1 MKTVEIQ
8 NISLRTHS
16 SSGRTHIEFTDHLGN
31 RRLGRILPAGTP
43 VKYLKGLYSRVG
55 TSAEVIIPDGI
66 SELTDGSRCL
76 SIRTDNLS
84 PLERGQK
91 LAELVKPLRV
101 LHESGMNHLSIDEY
115 SFRQRDGNIS
125 LIFWGDG
132 LLAVHPDAP
141 CEVRSGGIPGAA
153 SDLYML
159 AAAALRLNW
168 FVAPGEVD
176 KANELCSDNVL
187 KRWKNIGN
195 YGYES
200 GVRFN
205 LQPVPPRLGFNIVQ
219 GGSWEARDL
228 YVNHL
233 SSIASKKGWTSR
245 IIRFASGERGR
256 PLPDMP
262 EGTPT
267 HSPGEL
273 LKNAFPGQGGIEK
286 LLIIHDFSEDQEDF
300 TALLRELS
308 RIIPSG
314 LRLVLC
320 GASVPPDFQGQRIS
334 LSGPISTAVDL
345 PLEDTPDSAEIRSVG
360 SSWYGPRCRVST
372 EVANGIDKPFLSEEI
387 LFKEGAWRYTTDRP
401 CRGSND
407 RIAESLFK
415 LDRYT
420 EALQFV
426 SKKNM
431 PLRGRILMA
440 LGKFNTAAEL
450 LTGSTEIVLLAEAYM
465 GLGDIHKALDVIR
478 SSSDP
483 LSLPLRAR
491 LHDLSGT
498 PASALQPLKEG
509 LRKAGG
515 TDKIDIYCAL
525 RSLEMRLG
533 AHEDALK
540 HAESAVAMARGL
552 ASVPHLV
559 KSLQERGRTL
569 QVTGKWKRA
578 LEDYRTA
585 VQFHDESALSFTR
598 PPHVD
603 MFVLELKM
611 GNVSA
616 AGETMCKLKNYS
628 ASGGILQ
635 KQMLNMLEAYK
646 GVLLGNGERALPFA
660 LRAAELAGRH
670 DLVLYFGISTLY
682 AGQLYIQAGDHSRG
696 IDLIKQARSR
706 GHVLGDRHLVCL
718 TEIELLLDQEM
729 RNLTENDIGDLAGD
743 LPEES
748 AALQIISGANKEEGF
763 RQLLALPSPL
773 LACRLAESCGLPD
786 DPHERK
792 RIICWRKDIL
802 NQLSE
807 RERKNYNGLFETEWD
822 AVSSNR
828 FTELMINNTLG
839 VVSSWIQSYLEGESS
854 LSDLAESLSLKK
866 ISITEDQGMISVP
879 GSNPLYCSGTAAP
892 EVTPFLEPVAA
903 VLAAGPADK
912 QLPGKKD
919 KLSEMII
926 GNSGGM
932 RKIRF
937 ELERVA
943 SENVPVLISGET
955 GTGKELCARAIH
967 IGSKRQEGSF
977 VPVDCGAIPEA
988 LMESEFFGAAQ
999 GAYTGVNYPR
1009 RGLLEEADGGTLFL
1023 DEIGNL
1029 PLHMQAKLLR
1039 VLDTGIFRR
1048 LGETRQRNTDLRLV
1062 AATNADVE
1070 TQIAQGS
1077 FRTDLY
1083 YRISVVRINLPP
1095 LRDRLEDIPQL
1106 VSHFTSKNLS
1116 RGALELLSSHQ
1127 WPGNIRELSNAL
1139 KRASI
1144 ASTGNTIQKSH
1155 ISFNTVGGASAET
1168 CTLHETIRIHIVKTV
1183 ESFGGSR
1190 TKAAKALKCDP
1201 KTLRKYLAEDEMQ

>member
-1 MKTVEIQ
+1 MESVEIQ

-16 SSGRTHIEFTDHLGN
+16 SSGRTHIEFTDHLGD
-31 RRLGRILPAGTP
+31 RRLGRILPAGID
-43 VKYLKGLYSRVG
+43 VKYLKGLYSRAG
-55 TSAEVIIPDGI
+55 TSATVIIPDGI
-66 SELTDGSRCL
+66 SELPDGSRCL
-76 SIRTDNLS
+76 SIRNDNLS

-91 LAELVKPLRV
+91 LTELVKPLQV
-101 LHESGMNHLSIDEY
+101 LHESGMNHLSIDEF
-115 SFRQRDGNIS
+115 SFRLRDGNIS

-141 CEVRSGGIPGAA
+141 CEVKSGGIPGAS

-159 AAAALRLNW
+159 AVTALRLNW
-168 FVAPGEVD
+168 LVGPDEVD

-187 KRWKNIGN
+187 RRWKSAGN
-195 YGYES
+195 CGYKS
-200 GVRFN
+200 GVRLN
-205 LQPVPPRLGFNIVQ
+205 LQPPPPKLGLNIIQ
-219 GGSWEARDL
+219 GGIWEARDL

-233 SSIASKKGWTSR
+233 SSIASKKGWACR

-262 EGTPT
+262 AGTLT

-286 LLIIHDFSEDQEDF
+286 LLIINDFSEDQEDF
-300 TALLRELS
+300 AALLKELA

-320 GASVPPDFQGQRIS
+320 GVSVPQDFQGRRTS
-334 LSGPISTAVDL
+334 LNGPVSAAVDL
-345 PLEDTPDSAEIRSVG
+345 PLEDVPDNTEIRSVG
-360 SSWYGPRCRVST
+360 CSWYGPRCRVSIET
-372 EVANGIDKPFLSEEI
+372 ANGIDKPFLSEEI

-401 CRGSND
+401 LQKNND
-407 RIAESLFK
+407 RKAESLFN
-415 LDRYT
+415 LNRYT
-420 EALQFV
+420 EALQFA
-426 SKKNM
+426 SRKNK
-431 PLRGRILMA
+431 PLQSRILMA
-440 LGKFNTAAEL
+440 LGKFDKAAEL
-450 LTGSTEIVLLAEAYM
+450 LTGTAEIVLLAEAYM
-465 GLGDIHKALDVIR
+465 GQGDIHKALDVIR
-478 SSSDP
+478 NSSDS
-483 LSLPLRAR
+483 LSLPLLAR

-498 PASALQPLKEG
+498 PASALQPLKKG
-509 LRKAGG
+509 LKKAES
-515 TDKIDIYCAL
+515 TDKVDIYCAL

-540 HAESAVAMARGL
+540 HAESAVALARRL

-569 QVTGKWKRA
+569 QVTGNWKGA

-611 GNVSA
+611 GNISA
-616 AGETMCKLKNYS
+616 AGETMCKLRNYS

-635 KQMLNMLEAYK
+635 RQMLNMLEAYR
-646 GVLLGNGERALPFA
+646 GVLLGSGEKALPYA

-670 DLVLYFGISTLY
+670 EMVLYLGISTLY
-682 AGQLYIQAGDHSRG
+682 AGQLYIQAGERSRG
-696 IDLIKQARSR
+696 IDLIRQARSR

-718 TEIELLLDQEM
+718 TEIELLLDQEI
-729 RNLTENDIGDLAGD
+729 RNLTENDIGTLAGE
-743 LPEES
+743 LPEEL
-748 AALQIISGANKEEGF
+748 AALRIISGVDKEEGF
-763 RQLLALPSPL
+763 QQLLALPSPM
-773 LACRLAESCGLPD
+773 LACRLAENCGLPD
-786 DPHERK
+786 NPQAGK
-792 RIICWRKDIL
+792 RIIRWRKDIL

-807 RERKNYNGLFETEWD
+807 RERENYNGLFGAEWKT
-822 AVSSNR
+822 ASSNQ
-828 FTELMINNTLG
+828 FTEQMINRTLG
-839 VVSSWIQSYLEGESS
+839 TVSGWIQSYLEGESS
-854 LSDLAESLSLKK
+854 LSDLTELLSLKE
-866 ISITEDQGMISVP
+866 ISTTENQGMISVP
-879 GSNPLYCSGTAAP
+879 GGNPLYCSGIPAA
-892 EVTPFLEPVAA
+892 EVAPFLEPVAA
-903 VLAAGPADK
+903 VLAAGPANK
-912 QLPGKKD
+912 QLPDKKD

-926 GNSGGM
+926 GDSRVM

-943 SENVPVLISGET
+943 QENVPVLISGET

-967 IGSKRQEGSF
+967 IGSKRRHGNF

-988 LMESEFFGAAQ
+988 LMESEFFGAAR

-1039 VLDTGIFRR
+1039 VLDTGVFRR
-1048 LGETRQRNTDLRLV
+1048 LGETRERTTDIRLV
-1062 AATNADVE
+1062 AATNSNVE
-1070 TQIAQGS
+1070 KQISDGS

-1083 YRISVVRINLPP
+1083 YRISVVQIDLPP
-1095 LRDRLEDIPQL
+1095 LRKKLEDIPML
-1106 VSHFTSKNLS
+1106 VSHFTKKNIT
-1116 RGALELLSSHQ
+1116 RGALDLLSLHR
-1127 WPGNIRELSNAL
+1127 WPGNIRELSNVL

-1144 ASTGNTIQKSH
+1144 ASAGDTIKKSH
-1155 ISFNTVGGASAET
+1155 ISFNTIASEDPDT
-1168 CTLHETIRIHIVKTV
+1168 LTLHGAMSKHIRQTV

-1190 TKAAKALKCDP
+1190 TKAAEALKCDP
-1201 KTLRKYLAEDEMQ
+1201 KTIRKYLAERD

>member
-1 MKTVEIQ
+1 
-8 NISLRTHS
+8 
-16 SSGRTHIEFTDHLGN
+16 
-31 RRLGRILPAGTP
+31 
-43 VKYLKGLYSRVG
+43 
-55 TSAEVIIPDGI
+55 
-66 SELTDGSRCL
+66 
-76 SIRTDNLS
+76 
-84 PLERGQK
+84 
-91 LAELVKPLRV
+91 
-101 LHESGMNHLSIDEY
+101 
-115 SFRQRDGNIS
+115 
-125 LIFWGDG
+125 
-132 LLAVHPDAP
+132 
-141 CEVRSGGIPGAA
+141 
-153 SDLYML
+153 
-159 AAAALRLNW
+159 RLNW
-168 FVAPGEVD
+168 LVDPDEVD
-176 KANELCSDNVL
+176 KANELYSENVL
-187 KRWKNIGN
+187 RRWKSAGN
-195 YGYES
+195 YGYKF
-200 GVRFN
+200 GAQLN
-205 LQPVPPRLGFNIVQ
+205 LQPVPPKPGFNIVQ
-219 GGSWEARDL
+219 GGSWETRDM

-233 SSIASKKGWTSR
+233 SSIALKKGWACR

-256 PLPDMP
+256 PLPDIP
-262 EGTPT
+262 AGTLT

-273 LKNAFPGQGGIEK
+273 LKNAFSGQGGIEK
-286 LLIIHDFSEDQEDF
+286 LLIIHDFSESQEDF
-300 TALLRELS
+300 AALLRELA
-308 RIIPSG
+308 RIVPSG

-320 GASVPPDFQGQRIS
+320 GASVPLDFRGQRIS
-334 LSGPISTAVDL
+334 LKGPVSTAVDL
-345 PLEDTPDSAEIRSVG
+345 PLEDVPDSAEVRSV
-360 SSWYGPRCRVST
+360 SFSWYGPRCRISA
-372 EVANGIDKPFLSEEI
+372 EASNGIDKPFLSEEI
-387 LFKEGAWRYTTDRP
+387 LFKEGAWRYTTDQP
-401 CRGSND
+401 FQESSD
-407 RIAESLFK
+407 RKAESLFN
-415 LDRYT
+415 LDRHT

-426 SKKNM
+426 SKKNI
-431 PLRGRILMA
+431 PLRGKILMA
-440 LGKFNTAAEL
+440 LGKFDKAAEL
-450 LTGSTEIVLLAEAYM
+450 LAGTAEIVLLAEAYM
-465 GLGDIHKALDVIR
+465 GQGDIHKALDVIR
-478 SSSDP
+478 SSPDP
-483 LSLPLRAR
+483 LSLPLLAR

-498 PASALQPLKEG
+498 PGSALQPLKEG

-515 TDKIDIYCAL
+515 TDKVDIYCAL

-533 AHEDALK
+533 AHDDALK
-540 HAESAVAMARGL
+540 HAESAVALARGL

-569 QVTGKWKRA
+569 QVTGNWKRA

-585 VQFHDESALSFTR
+585 VQFHDESALSFAR
-598 PPHVD
+598 PPNVD

-616 AGETMCKLKNYS
+616 AEETMCKLRNHS

-635 KQMLNMLEAYK
+635 KQMLNMLEANK
-646 GVLLGNGERALPFA
+646 GVLLGSGERALPYA

-670 DLVLYFGISTLY
+670 ELVLYFGISTLY
-682 AGQLYIQAGDHSRG
+682 AGQLYIQAGDRSRG
-696 IDLIKQARSR
+696 IDLIRQARSR

-718 TEIELLLDQEM
+718 TEIELLLDQET
-729 RNLTENDIGDLAGD
+729 RNLTENDIGDLAGE
-743 LPEES
+743 LPEEL

-792 RIICWRKDIL
+792 RIIRWRKDIL

-807 RERKNYNGLFETEWD
+807 RERENYNGLFEAEWNT
-822 AVSSNR
+822 ASSNG

-839 VVSSWIQSYLEGESS
+839 TVSSWIQGYLEGESS
-854 LSDLAESLSLKK
+854 LSDLAESLNLKK
-866 ISITEDQGMISVP
+866 ISIADDQGMISVP
-879 GSNPLYCSGTAAP
+879 GSNPLYCSGIPAQ
-892 EVTPFLEPVAA
+892 EVAPFLEPVAA

-926 GNSGGM
+926 GDSRGM

-943 SENVPVLISGET
+943 SECVPVLISGET

-967 IGSKRQEGSF
+967 IESKRREGNF

-1048 LGETRQRNTDLRLV
+1048 LGETRERSTDLRLV
-1062 AATNADVE
+1062 AATNTDVE
-1070 TQIAQGS
+1070 MQIAQGS

-1106 VSHFTSKNLS
+1106 VSHFTAKSVS
-1116 RGALELLSSHQ
+1116 RAALNLLSSRK

-1144 ASTGNTIQKSH
+1144 ASAGNIIQKSH
-1155 ISFNTVGGASAET
+1155 ISFNTVGGTSSET
-1168 CTLHETIRIHIVKTV
+1168 CTLHEAIRIHIAKTV